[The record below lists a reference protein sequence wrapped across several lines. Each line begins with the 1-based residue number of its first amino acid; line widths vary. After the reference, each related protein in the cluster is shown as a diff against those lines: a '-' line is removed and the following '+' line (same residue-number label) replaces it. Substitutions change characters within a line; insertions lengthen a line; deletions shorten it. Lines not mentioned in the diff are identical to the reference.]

1 MGYVYLVRSSQAQA
15 RSTVVGNLAPA
26 VDARRA
32 VDKYQGVLEHALS
45 KVDFSVG
52 VAIYMPPRNL
62 NLAVEKK
69 EGSNNKVLVSN
80 TGIKIGSNKD
90 INWDHKKFPA
100 VKPNV
105 A

>member
-1 MGYVYLVRSSQAQA
+1 M
-15 RSTVVGNLAPA
+15 
-26 VDARRA
+26 
-32 VDKYQGVLEHALS
+32 LEHALS

-62 NLAVEKK
+62 NLA
-69 EGSNNKVLVSN
+69 SNNKVLVSN

-90 INWDHKKFPA
+90 INRDHKKFPA
-100 VKPNV
+100 VKPNM